1 MANQTLSM
9 DMLDKKEIVPVG
21 LILDLVPKTEP
32 RMIAPMIRVVNKHI
46 GMTTLFLPYQGRLV
60 NIMEN
65 PIKDTV
71 RKI

>member
-1 MANQTLSM
+1 MANLTISM
-9 DMLDKKEIVPVG
+9 DVSDKKEIVPVG

-32 RMIAPMIRVVNKHI
+32 RMIAPMIRVASKHI
-46 GMTTLFLPYQGRLV
+46 GITNLFLPYQGRLA